1 MTKTCR
7 TQDWIQALL
16 VTASIER
23 TSTLV
28 VVRET
33 TQEIKAI
40 AEWLKQTPVERRE
53 LEYVHTT
60 SQTAGYMEQELEF
73 F

>member
-1 MTKTCR
+1 M
-7 TQDWIQALL
+7 L

-53 LEYVHTT
+53 LEYVNTM
-60 SQTAGYMEQELEF
+60 SQTATYMEDDKY
-73 F
+73 